1 MCYLL
6 SLAPYTVFIK
16 PPFEKE
22 IDLAL
27 ETFLPVH
34 PHHKLSFR
42 LVDET
47 RALPAPW
54 DKDPANPPGPCLQI
68 PHPAGLK
75 LHARQATFDKSGASS
90 VRSGIHI
97 SILGSVGALVPKRPL

>member
-27 ETFLPVH
+27 ETFLPEH

-42 LVDET
+42 LAGET
-47 RALPAPW
+47 GGHSGTSGQVSSQSARIVSKNTAPRRADAEGQ
-54 DKDPANPPGPCLQI
+54 D
-68 PHPAGLK
+68 
-75 LHARQATFDKSGASS
+75 
-90 VRSGIHI
+90 
-97 SILGSVGALVPKRPL
+97 LGRVACPYAAFLNSEI